1 MPGQCTPGHCTPCH
15 RTPRHSTPRHCPKV
29 IARDESLTPRRLIR
43 LYCVNFSGSV
53 LAVGTILMRHSA
65 LLPAILVVAFL
76 VMVFISGL
84 ATTPALYRQMALSPD
99 ATPVVPDHQDAAP
112 TIDLQAVSTLTLL
125 GTSLNL
131 VLPGTRGTLSVTGP
145 GDAARRL
152 FDPTRPDLRSAL
164 RLVFLKWLLAMA
176 AVAGLIVW
184 QVRRF
189 LDRHY
194 SAPLTALIDTI
205 NEFSD
210 NPSVASPIPDAV
222 TSSPEF
228 IAAAGALDSLQRN
241 TLVALRQRER
251 LADIGEA
258 VAKIN
263 HDMRNVLSSATLVAD
278 TLIASE
284 DPRVRRAAPHVVR
297 SLEQS
302 VTLCQS
308 MLDYLAETPIP
319 EPEIITMPD
328 LAAETAA
335 DSGLEVAY
343 SGPDRLYLDRTMMAR
358 VLLNLARNAAAAG
371 ATAITID
378 IWRAGRLGVVDI
390 ADDGPGIPRAQWEDL
405 FLAFRSRRRGGTG
418 LGLAIARDLAVAQ
431 GGNLKLTR
439 STDDGSEFRLQLP
452 IEMFSDPASADD
464 AGGDA
469 SVAAADDRR

>member
-1 MPGQCTPGHCTPCH
+1 
-15 RTPRHSTPRHCPKV
+15 
-29 IARDESLTPRRLIR
+29 
-43 LYCVNFSGSV
+43 
-53 LAVGTILMRHSA
+53 MRHSA
-65 LLPAILVVAFL
+65 LLPAILVAAFL
-76 VMVFISGL
+76 VIVFVSGL
-84 ATTPALYRQMALSPD
+84 ATTPALYRQMALSSMS
-99 ATPVVPDHQDAAP
+99 ASSIPDHQRDAPA
-112 TIDLQAVSTLTLL
+112 IDLQAVSTVTLL

-131 VLPGTRGTLSVTGP
+131 ILPGPRGTFTITGP
-145 GDAARRL
+145 GDATHRL
-152 FDPTRPDLRSAL
+152 FDPDIPGLRGTL
-164 RLVFLKWLLAMA
+164 RLVFLQWLLAMA

-184 QVRRF
+184 QIRRF

-210 NPSVASPIPDAV
+210 NPSVASPIPEAV

-308 MLDYLAETPIP
+308 MLDYLAETPVP

-371 ATAITID
+371 ATAISID

-452 IEMFSDPASADD
+452 VEMFSDPADIHQSANDSAHNSGND
-464 AGGDA
+464 SGNKSGAGASVGA

>member
-1 MPGQCTPGHCTPCH
+1 
-15 RTPRHSTPRHCPKV
+15 
-29 IARDESLTPRRLIR
+29 
-43 LYCVNFSGSV
+43 
-53 LAVGTILMRHSA
+53 MRHSA
-65 LLPAILVVAFL
+65 LLPAILVAAFL
-76 VMVFISGL
+76 VIVFVAGL
-84 ATTPALYRQMALSPD
+84 ATTPALYRQMALSSMS
-99 ATPVVPDHQDAAP
+99 ATSIPDHQGDAPA
-112 TIDLQAVSTLTLL
+112 IDLQAVSTVTLL
-125 GTSLNL
+125 STSLNL
-131 VLPGTRGTLSVTGP
+131 VLPGPRGTFAITGP
-145 GDAARRL
+145 GDATRRL
-152 FDPTRPDLRSAL
+152 IDPDMPGLRIAL
-164 RLVFLKWLLAMA
+164 RLVFLQWLLAMG

-210 NPSVASPIPDAV
+210 NPSVASPIPEAV
-222 TSSPEF
+222 TNSPEF

-308 MLDYLAETPIP
+308 MLDYLAETPVP

-371 ATAITID
+371 ATAISID

-452 IEMFSDPASADD
+452 VEMFSDPADIHQPANDSAHNSSNDSGNKSG
-464 AGGDA
+464 AGASVGA
-469 SVAAADDRR
+469 SVATTDDRR

>member
-15 RTPRHSTPRHCPKV
+15 CTPRHSTPRHCPKV

-76 VMVFISGL
+76 VIVFISGI

-258 VAKIN
+258 
-263 HDMRNVLSSATLVAD
+263 S
-278 TLIASE
+278 
-284 DPRVRRAAPHVVR
+284 PRSIMTCAM
-297 SLEQS
+297 
-302 VTLCQS
+302 C
-308 MLDYLAETPIP
+308 
-319 EPEIITMPD
+319 
-328 LAAETAA
+328 
-335 DSGLEVAY
+335 
-343 SGPDRLYLDRTMMAR
+343 
-358 VLLNLARNAAAAG
+358 
-371 ATAITID
+371 
-378 IWRAGRLGVVDI
+378 
-390 ADDGPGIPRAQWEDL
+390 
-405 FLAFRSRRRGGTG
+405 
-418 LGLAIARDLAVAQ
+418 
-431 GGNLKLTR
+431 
-439 STDDGSEFRLQLP
+439 
-452 IEMFSDPASADD
+452 
-464 AGGDA
+464 
-469 SVAAADDRR
+469 